1 MKLNIFKKIIPAA
14 ALVCSLGFTAC
25 VNDLHVENINPQQN
39 PNYSEEALLNKIYS
53 SFVLTGQQGP
63 AGKGDIQDVDEGFS
77 DYYRNVWE
85 LQEFTTDEASWIWI
99 GDPGIPELLH
109 NTYDANNSCS
119 SGLYY
124 RLFFTITL
132 CNYYLDQFPA
142 NGSDEN
148 TKRRAEVRFV
158 RAFTYY
164 QVMDL
169 YGNATFTEHV
179 VAEAGERYT
188 RQQYFD
194 FIEKELKAIE
204 NELGAAGTMT
214 YGRVDKVAAQLLLAR
229 LYLNAEVYTGTAK
242 WNEAKEYAQK
252 VIDNGYYHL
261 HTTGATNPATGEKYT
276 AYQMLFLADND
287 TNGAQYEDIFPILHD
302 GVNTQSYGGMH
313 YLVLSSYAKP
323 AESDMEKCMPSG
335 TTAAWGKCMRVKG
348 KLIDNFFGEETVLPE
363 EPASQEEITKIAG
376 DDRALFYTGKAFTT
390 GKGYTRY
397 ITDETDATHGYAC
410 AKFRNVRSDGGTTS
424 IVDQFVDTDLPLMR
438 IAEAYLTYAEAETRI
453 NGSTADAANK
463 VNELRK
469 RAHAATQNSYTLADL
484 RTEWSK
490 EFWCEGRRRMDLVRF
505 NSYGGQS
512 SYTWEYMGGAAA
524 GSQFQAFH
532 NIFAIPL
539 NDLTNN
545 PNLEQNPG
553 Y

>member
-1 MKLNIFKKIIPAA
+1 MKLNIFKQIIPAA
-14 ALVCSLGFTAC
+14 VMVCSLGFTAC

-39 PNYSEEALLNKIYS
+39 PNYTEEALLNKIYS

-63 AGKGDIQDVDEGFS
+63 AGKGDVQGVDEGFS

-109 NTYDANNSCS
+109 NTYDASNSCS

-142 NGSDEN
+142 DGSDEN
-148 TKRRAEVRFV
+148 TKRRAEVRFI

-164 QVMDL
+164 QVMDI
-169 YGNATFTEHV
+169 YGSATFTEHV
-179 VAEAGERYT
+179 VADPGERYT
-188 RQQYFD
+188 RTQYFE
-194 FIEKELKAIE
+194 FIENELKEIE
-204 NELGAAGTMT
+204 NELGAPGSMK
-214 YGRVDKVAAQLLLAR
+214 YGRVDKVAAQLMLAR
-229 LYLNAEVYTGTAK
+229 LYLNAEVYTGTPR
-242 WNEAKEYAQK
+242 WNEAKDYANK
-252 VIDNGYYHL
+252 VINNGYYHL
-261 HTTGATNPATGEKYT
+261 NTKGAVNPTTGEKYS

-287 TNGAQYEDIFPILHD
+287 TNGAQYEDIFPIIHD

-313 YLVLSSYAKP
+313 YLILSSYAKP
-323 AESDMEKCMPSG
+323 SESDMDIYIPSG
-335 TTAAWGKCMRVKG
+335 TTAAWGKCMRVRG
-348 KLIDNFFGEETVLPE
+348 KLIDNFFGASTTLPD
-363 EPASQEEITKIAG
+363 EPFCQEDITKIAG
-376 DDRALFYTGKAFTT
+376 DDRALFYTGK
-390 GKGYTRY
+390 GYSKY

-410 AKFRNVRSDGGTTS
+410 SKFRNVRSDGGATS
-424 IVDQFVDTDLPLMR
+424 IIDQFVDTDLPLMR
-438 IAEAYLTYAEAETRI
+438 IAEAYLTYAEAETRM
-453 NGSTADAANK
+453 NGATADAASK
-463 VNELRK
+463 INELRK
-469 RAHAATQNSYTLADL
+469 RANALTQNSYTLNDI

-490 EFWCEGRRRMDLVRF
+490 EFWCEGRRRMDLIRF

-512 SYTWEYMGGAAA
+512 AYTWEFMGGAAA
-524 GSQFQAFH
+524 GSQFPSFR
-532 NIFAIPL
+532 NIFALPL

-545 PNLEQNPG
+545 PNLVQNEG

>member
-1 MKLNIFKKIIPAA
+1 MKRKIFKHIIPAA
-14 ALVCSLGFTAC
+14 ALVCSLVFIAC

-39 PNYSEEALLNKIYS
+39 PNFTEDELLNKIYS

-63 AGKGDIQDVDEGFS
+63 SGKPDIQDVDEGFS
-77 DYYRNVWE
+77 DYFRNMWE

-109 NTYDANNSCS
+109 NTYDASNSCT

-142 NGSDEN
+142 DGSDEN
-148 TKRRAEVRFV
+148 TKRRAEVRFI
-158 RAFTYY
+158 RALTYY
-164 QVMDL
+164 NVMDL
-169 YGNATFTEHV
+169 YGSATFTEHV
-179 VAEAGERYT
+179 VAEPGERYT

-194 FIEKELKAIE
+194 FVEKELKEIE
-204 NELGAAGTMT
+204 NDLATAGSLK

-229 LYLNAEVYTGTAK
+229 LYLNAEVYTGTPK
-242 WNEAKEYAQK
+242 WNEAKDYAQK

-261 HTTGATNPATGEKYT
+261 NTNSAVNPNTGEKFS

-287 TNGAQYEDIFPILHD
+287 SNGAQYENIFPIIHD

-323 AESDMEKCMPSG
+323 TESNMEAAIPSG
-335 TTAAWGKCMRVKG
+335 TTAAWGKCMRVRG
-348 KLIDNFFGEETVLPE
+348 KLIENFFGKATALPE
-363 EPASQEEITKIAG
+363 DPASQSEITSIAG
-376 DDRALFYTGKAFTT
+376 DDRALFYTGK
-390 GKGYTRY
+390 GYSRD
-397 ITDETDATHGYAC
+397 IIDETDATQGYAC
-410 AKFRNVRSDGGTTS
+410 SKFRNVRSDGGTTS
-424 IVDQFVDTDLPLMR
+424 IIDQFVDTDLPLMR
-438 IAEAYLTYAEAETRI
+438 IAEAYLTYAEAETRLNGATAAAAEKI
-453 NGSTADAANK
+453 NA
-463 VNELRK
+463 LRE
-469 RAHAATQNSYTLADL
+469 RAHAVKQNSYTLDDI

-512 SYTWEYMGGAAA
+512 TYTWEYMGGAAA
-524 GSQFQAFH
+524 GSQFPAFR
-532 NIFAIPL
+532 NIFALPL

>member
-1 MKLNIFKKIIPAA
+1 MKRKIFKHIIPAA
-14 ALVCSLGFTAC
+14 ALVCSLVFIAC

-39 PNYSEEALLNKIYS
+39 PNFTEDELLNKIYS

-63 AGKGDIQDVDEGFS
+63 SGKPDIQDVDEGFS
-77 DYYRNVWE
+77 DYFRNVWE

-109 NTYDANNSCS
+109 NTYDASNSCT

-142 NGSDEN
+142 DGSDEN
-148 TKRRAEVRFV
+148 TKRRAEVRFI
-158 RAFTYY
+158 RALTYY
-164 QVMDL
+164 NVMDL
-169 YGNATFTEHV
+169 YGSATFTEHV
-179 VAEAGERYT
+179 VAEPGERYT

-194 FIEKELKAIE
+194 FVEKELKEIE
-204 NELGAAGTMT
+204 NDLATAGSLK

-229 LYLNAEVYTGTAK
+229 LYLNAEVYTGTPK
-242 WNEAKEYAQK
+242 WNEAKDYAQK

-261 HTTGATNPATGEKYT
+261 NTNSAVNPNTGEKFS

-287 TNGAQYEDIFPILHD
+287 SNGAQYENIFPIIHD

-323 AESDMEKCMPSG
+323 TESNMEAAIPSG
-335 TTAAWGKCMRVKG
+335 TTAAWGKCMRVRG
-348 KLIDNFFGEETVLPE
+348 KLIENFFGKATVLPE
-363 EPASQEEITKIAG
+363 DPASQSEITNIAG
-376 DDRALFYTGKAFTT
+376 DDRALFYTGK
-390 GKGYTRY
+390 GYSRD
-397 ITDETDATHGYAC
+397 IIDETDATQGYAC
-410 AKFRNVRSDGGTTS
+410 SKFRNVRSDGGTTS
-424 IVDQFVDTDLPLMR
+424 IIDQFVDTDLPLMR
-438 IAEAYLTYAEAETRI
+438 IAEAYLTYAEAETRLNGATAAAAEKI
-453 NGSTADAANK
+453 NA
-463 VNELRK
+463 LRE
-469 RAHAATQNSYTLADL
+469 RAHAVKQNSYTLDDI

-512 SYTWEYMGGAAA
+512 TYTWEYMGGAAA
-524 GSQFQAFH
+524 GSQFPAFR
-532 NIFAIPL
+532 NIFALPL

-545 PNLEQNPG
+545 PNLEQNSG